1 MILLFL
7 ISISA
12 ELNEKGYLYSVG
24 REQFLSVEDNKVKTI
39 QKSKM
44 PKKFEIETRGGD
56 SSYMLRIY
64 PSPRNGENVMDKDWW
79 YNDHKLIFYP
89 KNDWQSQHFI
99 FSMLPKNMLK
109 IVVKERCAE
118 VKDDGSVKASLCKS
132 HKDNKKQ
139 YFRWIRAEDRRVVEA
154 FVRKHGGYGRGGGDE
169 NLGWRRTG
177 GGGRYG
183 RGGRGGYDRDDDYD
197 DSDRGGGR
205 TPCYDDED
213 CEDNGGRFG
222 YPGVTDDDFF
232 RSRGSGSDGYSKRGR
247 THQMTDCELGDEY
260 CDMESGYF
268 PYRKGRG
275 RGGRGY
281 GRGGRD
287 YDGRGGRDYD
297 GRDGKRSPL
306 AEAMCSDDIDEIG
319 KIICEI
325 NRMPNLVI

>member
-1 MILLFL
+1 MILWFF
-7 ISISA
+7 ISIRA

-39 QKSKM
+39 SKSKM

-89 KNDWQSQHFI
+89 KNDWQSQHFV

-132 HKDNKKQ
+132 HKDNKNQ

-169 NLGWRRTG
+169 DLGYRRTQ
-177 GGGRYG
+177 GRGREYG
-183 RGGRGGYDRDDDYD
+183 RGGRGGYDREEDYEEYG
-197 DSDRGGGR
+197 RGGGA

-213 CEDNGGRFG
+213 CEENGRRLG
-222 YPGVTDDDFF
+222 YSGATDDDFF
-232 RSRGSGSDGYSKRGR
+232 RSRGGGYSSGRGR
-247 THQMTDCELGDEY
+247 FHQQTDCELGDEY
-260 CDMESGYF
+260 CDMESGYT
-268 PYRKGRG
+268 PYRSGGIGRS
-275 RGGRGY
+275 RGY

-287 YDGRGGRDYD
+287 YE
-297 GRDGKRSPL
+297 GRDGRRSPL
-306 AEAMCSDDIDEIG
+306 ADAMCTDDIDEIG